1 MSNLKNNFFFIM
13 LKKYNIPDSCIISFS
28 LIGGLIVFLTVISL
42 LNLGISQAG
51 DIPNLIAVATESK
64 VIDSI
69 FLTMA
74 AGLNAV
80 FLLMI
85 AGIPLAYVLARVDF
99 KGRGLVESLV
109 DLPVMLPHTVAG
121 ILVYILFMRRGII
134 GSPLGEAGIIFE
146 DAYPGIVMAMLF
158 VASPYFINTVREG
171 FEKVPVHMENVAR
184 TLGATRFTAFRK
196 VVLPLSIRHILNGC
210 LLAWGRAIGE
220 FAAVIMIAYYPMII
234 STLIYYKFTTSGL
247 KESSTVAFIIIV
259 MCLFVFAALR
269 YVMKYVGKYDDRV

>member
-1 MSNLKNNFFFIM
+1 M
-13 LKKYNIPDSCIISFS
+13 LKKLNIPDNCIISFS
-28 LIGGLIVFLTVISL
+28 LIGGLIVFLTVISI
-42 LNLGISQAG
+42 LNLGIAQAG
-51 DIPNLIAVATESK
+51 DIPNLIAVASESK

-69 FLTMA
+69 FLTMI

-80 FLLMI
+80 ILLLI
-85 AGIPLAYVLARVDF
+85 TGIPLAYVLARVNF
-99 KGRGLVESLV
+99 RGKGIVESLV

-134 GSPLGEAGIIFE
+134 GGPLGEVGIIFE

-184 TLGATRFTAFRK
+184 TLGASRFTAFRK
-196 VVLPLSIRHILNGC
+196 VVLPLSTRHIFNGC
-210 LLAWGRAIGE
+210 ILAWGRAIGE

-234 STLIYYKFTTSGL
+234 STLIYYRFTTSGL
-247 KESSTVAFIIIV
+247 KESSTIAFIIIV
-259 MCLFVFAALR
+259 LCLVVFASLR
-269 YVMKYVGKYDDRV
+269 FIMKKMGKNYDRV